1 MASSNQQQSAKPMP
15 DILLVEDDY
24 NLQYMYKL
32 KLERDGFQVKTAVNG
47 QEGLKLAES
56 FQPDLILL
64 DLFMPIM
71 SGADMLAKMRE
82 QDWGSDIRVV
92 VLTNISKNEAP
103 PSLRFLHVDRY
114 IVKAHSTPAQ
124 VIEIVREVLG
134 LPPSPIR

>member
-1 MASSNQQQSAKPMP
+1 MTSSIPQTAIK
-15 DILLVEDDY
+15 IALVEDDQ

-32 KLERDGFQVKTAVNG
+32 KLEREGFQVKTASNG
-47 QEGLKLAES
+47 QEGLRMVES
-56 FQPDLILL
+56 FAPDLILL
-64 DLFMPIM
+64 DLFMPVM

-82 QDWGSDIRVV
+82 KDWGSDIRVV

-134 LPPSPIR
+134 MPAAPMR